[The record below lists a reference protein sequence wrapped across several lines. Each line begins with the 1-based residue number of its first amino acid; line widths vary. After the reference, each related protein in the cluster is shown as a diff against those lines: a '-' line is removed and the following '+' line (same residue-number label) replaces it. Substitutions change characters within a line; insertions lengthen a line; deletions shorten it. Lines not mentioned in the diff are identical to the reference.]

1 MWGNVRIHYLP
12 QEPVLDETLT
22 VLDVLFQSD
31 SAQMRLVREYE
42 RAVAALHHD
51 PSDPD
56 VQEQFSHLD
65 AEMTRLNGCGGRGE
79 RQDDPDTAGHQRF
92 RFARVSTL
100 SGGMRKR
107 VALAR
112 ALLGMEHDSES
123 TVASLLILDEPT
135 ITSTP
140 TPSTGSSSTCLADR
154 ARC

>member
-42 RAVAALHHD
+42 RAWPALHHD

-56 VQEQFSHLD
+56 LQAQFSHLD
-65 AEMTRLNGCGGRGE
+65 AGNDTAERWAAEANAKTILTRLGISGF
-79 RQDDPDTAGHQRF
+79 D
-92 RFARVSTL
+92 ARVSTL

-112 ALLGMEHDSES
+112 ALWAWSMTAES
-123 TVASLLILDEPT
+123 RGHQPVDPRRTHQSRRRRHHR
-135 ITSTP
+135 
-140 TPSTGSSSTCLADR
+140 LA
-154 ARC
+154 

>member
-56 VQEQFSHLD
+56 IQEQFSHLD
-65 AEMTRLNGCGGRGE
+65 AEMTRLNGWAAEANAKTILTRLGISGFRRAGEHAQRRHAEACGVGSG
-79 RQDDPDTAGHQRF
+79 AVGHG
-92 RFARVSTL
+92 A
-100 SGGMRKR
+100 
-107 VALAR
+107 
-112 ALLGMEHDSES
+112 
-123 TVASLLILDEPT
+123 
-135 ITSTP
+135 
-140 TPSTGSSSTCLADR
+140 
-154 ARC
+154 